1 MGVML
6 GPRAQELGGEVTGLW
21 GCGAVGRQ
29 DPRTLCPEAPGHTC
43 KLVSCSQQEAGG
55 TELLLSA
62 PRMDLKISF

>member
-1 MGVML
+1 M
-6 GPRAQELGGEVTGLW
+6 TGLW
-21 GCGAVGRQ
+21 GCGVVGGQ